1 MDKGTL
7 DLFLSGKVRAYQ
19 HPKGYRSGTDAVL
32 LASIINNTKQGTC
45 LEIGCGVGVAS
56 LCLAARLPN
65 MHIIGLE
72 KQEDFFHLACKN
84 AELNNF
90 PTSSFQPLL
99 GNILTYKF
107 TEQFQ
112 VVFANPPYYV
122 NKEHKKEFTLKEM
135 GNMETDAT
143 LGNFI
148 DFAFKSLKN
157 HGYLYIIQSSERFQ
171 EMMQYFTLKHWGNIE
186 IFPIYSYN
194 NKPATRFIL
203 KAKKIGNNISTIHN
217 GIIMHNDDKTYSNHA
232 VNILKHGKSF
242 FYNL

>member
-7 DLFLSGKVRAYQ
+7 DLFLNGKVQARQ

-32 LASIINNTKQGTC
+32 LASIITNPKQGMC

-56 LCLAARLPN
+56 LCLAARLHN

-72 KQEDFFHLACKN
+72 KREDLFNLACEN
-84 AELNNF
+84 AKLNKF
-90 PTSSFQPLL
+90 PTSSFQPVL
-99 GNILTYKF
+99 GNILTHKF
-107 TEQFQ
+107 TKQFQ

-122 NKEHKKEFTLKEM
+122 NTEQKKEFTLKEM

-143 LGNFI
+143 LKDFI
-148 DFAFKSLKN
+148 TFAFKNLKN
-157 HGYLYIIQSSERFQ
+157 HGYLYIIQSSERLQ

-194 NKPATRFIL
+194 NKPATRFIV
-203 KAKKIGNNISTIHN
+203 KAKKIGNNISKIHN
-217 GIIMHNDDKTYSNHA
+217 GIIMHNTDKTYSNSA
-232 VNILKHGKSF
+232 ISILKHGKSF